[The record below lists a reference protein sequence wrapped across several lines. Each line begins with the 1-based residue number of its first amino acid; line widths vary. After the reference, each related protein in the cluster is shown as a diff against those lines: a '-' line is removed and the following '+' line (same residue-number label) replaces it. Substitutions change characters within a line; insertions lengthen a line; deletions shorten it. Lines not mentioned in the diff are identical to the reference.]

1 MKKTLLPILLA
12 SAWISISEFLR
23 NSIFLHSHWVEHYQ
37 NLGLIFPESPI
48 NGITWG
54 IWSICFA
61 CVIFILSKKYTLL
74 QTTLI
79 SWFIGFALMW
89 IVLANLSVLPF
100 AILPLAIP
108 LILLEAFVA
117 SYCMYKF
124 K

>member
-12 SAWISISEFLR
+12 SVWISISEFFR
-23 NSIFLHSHWVEHYQ
+23 NSLLLHEHWVVHYQ
-37 NLGLIFPESPI
+37 KLGILFPESPV
-48 NGITWG
+48 NGIIWG

-61 CVIFILSKKYTLL
+61 CVIFMLSKKYSLL
-74 QTTLI
+74 QTTLF
-79 SWFIGFALMW
+79 SWFIGFGLMW

-108 LILLEAFVA
+108 LSVFESFVA

>member
-12 SAWISISEFLR
+12 STWISISEFLR
-23 NSIFLHSHWVEHYQ
+23 NSIFLHSNWVEHFQ
-37 NLGLIFPESPI
+37 NLGLIFPENPI

-54 IWSICFA
+54 IWSIGFA
-61 CVIFILSKKYTLL
+61 AVIFILSRKYTLL
-74 QTTLI
+74 QTTFI

-108 LILLEAFVA
+108 LSLLEAFVA